1 MKHPLLGP
9 LAALAS
15 GILVCRFVPLGPAE
29 SLAAIA
35 AFLALG
41 LLALWRGSRCLA
53 GVCRSL
59 LTYHILANCRGC
71 GLCAR
76 GCPVQCITGEKG
88 GIYVIDHARCIK
100 CGECNRVCPFG
111 AVART

>member
-1 MKHPLLGP
+1 
-9 LAALAS
+9 
-15 GILVCRFVPLGPAE
+15 
-29 SLAAIA
+29 
-35 AFLALG
+35 
-41 LLALWRGSRCLA
+41 
-53 GVCRSL
+53 VCRSL

-76 GCPVQCITGEKG
+76 GCPVQCISGEKG
-88 GIYVIDHARCIK
+88 DIYIIDNARCIK

>member
-1 MKHPLLGP
+1 
-9 LAALAS
+9 
-15 GILVCRFVPLGPAE
+15 
-29 SLAAIA
+29 
-35 AFLALG
+35 
-41 LLALWRGSRCLA
+41 LA

-76 GCPVQCITGEKG
+76 GCPVQCISGDKGE
-88 GIYVIDHARCIK
+88 IYIIDNARCIK